1 MRQML
6 NTLFVTTES
15 AYLSLEEEN
24 IVVNDDERVLAKV
37 PLRAIESILCFSYK
51 GASPA
56 LLGKCSE
63 FGVSVSF
70 YSPRGRYYC
79 SVFADNNRNVLLRR
93 QQYRLADNETAACGI
108 ASSFVVGKI
117 FNARWVL
124 ERATRDHALR
134 VNVPRLKEQSALLAE
149 SMEQARVA
157 SDTKALR
164 GIEGSAAKVYFHVFD
179 DLILVDKDDFY
190 FEQRS
195 RRPPLDRMNALLSF
209 IYVLLSGDCKAA
221 LQGVGLDPYV
231 GFLHVDRPGRAS
243 LALDLVEELR
253 PSLAD
258 RFALS
263 LVNTRAVKA
272 DDFQLRENGGVFL
285 TDRGRKTVLSS
296 WQKRKN
302 DQITHP
308 FLKEKIP
315 WGLVPYVQ
323 ALLLARYI
331 RGDLDAYPPFFW
343 K

>member
-157 SDTKALR
+157 SDTKTLR
-164 GIEGSAAKVYFHVFD
+164 GIEGSAAKVYYHVFD

-253 PSLAD
+253 PSSAD

>member
-157 SDTKALR
+157 SDTKTLR

>member
-134 VNVPRLKEQSALLAE
+134 VNVPRLKGQSALLAE

-157 SDTKALR
+157 SDTKTLR

-263 LVNTRAVKA
+263 LVNTRVVKE

>member
-6 NTLFVTTES
+6 NTLFVLTDN
-15 AYLSLEEEN
+15 AYLALEEEN
-24 IVVNDDERVLAKV
+24 VVVNVDDAVAGKI
-37 PLRAIESILCFSYK
+37 PLRAIEGILCFSYK

-56 LLGKCSE
+56 LLGKCNE
-63 FGVSVSF
+63 FGVSFSF
-70 YSPRGRYYC
+70 FSPHGKYLA
-79 SVFADNNRNVLLRR
+79 SLIGEVDRNVLLRR
-93 QQYRLADNETAACGI
+93 RQYRLADDRLTSCSVAA
-108 ASSFVVGKI
+108 SFVMGKI
-117 FNARWVL
+117 YNSRWVL

-134 VNVPRLKEQSALLAE
+134 VNVPRLKEQSAILAKSLISVNQCE
-149 SMEQARVA
+149 SVE
-157 SDTKALR
+157 ALR
-164 GIEGSAAKVYFHVFD
+164 GVEGAAAKSYFFAYD
-179 DLILVDKDDFY
+179 DLILTAKDDFY

-209 IYVLLSGDCKAA
+209 IYVLLSGDCQSA
-221 LQGVGLDPYV
+221 LYGVGLDPYV

-253 PSLAD
+253 PVLAD

-263 LVNTRAVKA
+263 LVNNRVIKPS
-272 DDFQLRENGGVFL
+272 DFEVRENGGVFL
-285 TDRGRKTVLSS
+285 TDTGRRIVLSA
-296 WQKRKN
+296 WQKRKSE
-302 DQITHP
+302 QIRHP
-308 FLKEKIP
+308 FINEKIP